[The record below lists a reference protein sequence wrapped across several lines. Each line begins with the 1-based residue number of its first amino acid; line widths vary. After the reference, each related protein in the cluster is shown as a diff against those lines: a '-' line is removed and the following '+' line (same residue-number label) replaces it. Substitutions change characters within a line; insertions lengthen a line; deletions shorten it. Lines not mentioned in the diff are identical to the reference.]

1 MAVIATVFGILGR
14 FAGKVLTMSL
24 GWASTLLFG
33 RVSQDRQVFLAA
45 ITFGAVIWVVLVVGV
60 VVPEAGTMLLAF
72 LPIPE
77 WVEEGWVRLAM
88 LAGAI
93 ALPAVI
99 GVASTFLVK
108 AEDRSTGVKAIVVQV
123 LRGYPLTAG
132 LALMLVFLA
141 AIGLVRKGS
150 SLLRRRTDAHIPIVL
165 KPGGYEGL
173 VDDLDGAISSAGVD
187 VEETDAPAVLVV
199 PGRLLASVAG
209 AQVRALLPDRLVQL
223 KGKGVEVL
231 IYPSDVAISGEKT
244 AVAKVQAAVASRL
257 TTADAWMTMTED
269 GQEIE
274 DLLASLAKSGPS
286 EPERAAIL
294 ADVDHRLS
302 NRDIPYDEWEI
313 LFRERLQVER
323 DLLTGTRPGTASPA
337 NPNGGGRRFS
347 VGRVATGAAV
357 AVGLA
362 LTVLN
367 GAMVVVEARES
378 ARENKREARRR

>member
-1 MAVIATVFGILGR
+1 
-14 FAGKVLTMSL
+14 
-24 GWASTLLFG
+24 
-33 RVSQDRQVFLAA
+33 
-45 ITFGAVIWVVLVVGV
+45 
-60 VVPEAGTMLLAF
+60 
-72 LPIPE
+72 
-77 WVEEGWVRLAM
+77 
-88 LAGAI
+88 
-93 ALPAVI
+93 
-99 GVASTFLVK
+99 
-108 AEDRSTGVKAIVVQV
+108 
-123 LRGYPLTAG
+123 
-132 LALMLVFLA
+132 
-141 AIGLVRKGS
+141 
-150 SLLRRRTDAHIPIVL
+150 
-165 KPGGYEGL
+165 
-173 VDDLDGAISSAGVD
+173 
-187 VEETDAPAVLVV
+187 
-199 PGRLLASVAG
+199 
-209 AQVRALLPDRLVQL
+209 
-223 KGKGVEVL
+223 
-231 IYPSDVAISGEKT
+231 
-244 AVAKVQAAVASRL
+244 
-257 TTADAWMTMTED
+257 MTMTED

-274 DLLASLAKSGPS
+274 DLLAGLAKSGPS